1 MKALAAYGS
10 LFRIRF
16 NSGIQYRAA
25 ALGGVATQFA
35 WGFLNILLYM
45 TFYRENPE
53 AFPMSLASVV
63 SYMWLRQAFLML
75 FETWRTEPQIMAA
88 IQDGGVAYELARPMG
103 IYGAWYTRILSSRIS
118 GMLLRAWPLLLV
130 AFCLPAP
137 WGMTLPVSLSA
148 FGLFLLSL
156 VLGTLCAA
164 ALVTLIH
171 VLTLVTMQPQ
181 GVRMAF
187 NSLAEL
193 LSGALIPLP
202 FFPPVIAR
210 VLALTPFA
218 TTINAPLRIYSGDL
232 AGAAAGQAIGL
243 QAFWLVVMLALGHLL
258 LRRALRR
265 TVIQGG

>member
-1 MKALAAYGS
+1 
-10 LFRIRF
+10 
-16 NSGIQYRAA
+16 
-25 ALGGVATQFA
+25 
-35 WGFLNILLYM
+35 
-45 TFYRENPE
+45 
-53 AFPMSLASVV
+53 
-63 SYMWLRQAFLML
+63 
-75 FETWRTEPQIMAA
+75 
-88 IQDGGVAYELARPMG
+88 
-103 IYGAWYTRILSSRIS
+103 
-118 GMLLRAWPLLLV
+118 
-130 AFCLPAP
+130 
-137 WGMTLPVSLSA
+137 
-148 FGLFLLSL
+148 
-156 VLGTLCAA
+156 
-164 ALVTLIH
+164 
-171 VLTLVTMQPQ
+171 
-181 GVRMAF
+181 MAF